1 MNVKPN
7 PADELL
13 INSIESFI
21 ILLLKMFPVLE
32 KRLASIIS
40 LFSFFNTVLTL
51 IVPNLNSSPSE
62 TDNIISKLLE
72 SLINWAIDEVN
83 LKFTNPFSL

>member
-1 MNVKPN
+1 
-7 PADELL
+7 
-13 INSIESFI
+13 
-21 ILLLKMFPVLE
+21 MFPVLE
-32 KRLASIIS
+32 TSFPSIIS
-40 LFSFFNTVLTL
+40 LFSFFNTVLTF

-83 LKFTNPFSL
+83 SKFTNPFSL